1 MARQRIKTAKTVTE
15 NVSRKRKTGGNS
27 GYIQC
32 NMCKGTGRIKNW
44 RNKK

>member
-1 MARQRIKTAKTVTE
+1 MAKQSVKTTRTK
-15 NVSRKRKTGGNS
+15 RGRRRKTGGNS

-44 RNKK
+44 RKKK

>member
-1 MARQRIKTAKTVTE
+1 MGQKVTITTTKGR
-15 NVSRKRKTGGNS
+15 RKKTGGNS

-44 RNKK
+44 RSGKRK